1 MFGGL
6 HAVGP
11 FYIDAFRN
19 FYVAW
24 LAQIFTNV
32 WLKKRNFLPD
42 NIT

>member
-24 LAQIFTNV
+24 LAQ
-32 WLKKRNFLPD
+32 
-42 NIT
+42 NIIY